1 MIKTEIGSIIG
12 YPIGIERGNFE
23 TSERGIINLCESSRN
38 SIFFSKCEW
47 AWNSTERNRHEKD
60 VPLFPPSFR
69 EEKKKK
75 KIRPSQ
81 EDGLFLPVTRGPRVS
96 YVSINLFVQR
106 RRR

>member
-1 MIKTEIGSIIG
+1 MRIFEKFDFFLEMIIYRSSE
-12 YPIGIERGNFE
+12 FE
-23 TSERGIINLCESSRN
+23 TRQKEIVTKRTI
-38 SIFFSKCEW
+38 
-47 AWNSTERNRHEKD
+47 
-60 VPLFPPSFR
+60 PLFPPSFR

-96 YVSINLFVQR
+96 YVSINLLVQR